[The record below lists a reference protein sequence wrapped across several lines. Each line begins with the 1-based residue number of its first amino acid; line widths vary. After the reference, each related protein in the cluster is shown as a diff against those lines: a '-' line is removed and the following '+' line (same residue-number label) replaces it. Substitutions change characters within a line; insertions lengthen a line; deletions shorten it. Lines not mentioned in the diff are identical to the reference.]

1 MPSPFTPVP
10 RTWRILETDS
20 YRQLALP
27 LAQREFKSGD
37 AMWLNKY
44 TSSNNIQSWIESAL
58 NNCSTYSTAALV
70 TSASSATT
78 YSSSSATAQAAQRA
92 FAALFMGIL
101 LDHRTPRSFNKYLNF
116 ATSAVAGSVQYD
128 SSAPFGTVITAGIA
142 DVPYYDGTN
151 SAVPAGYGY
160 PVDYGFTLSAFQNN
174 ATGFTDASGIAQ
186 TVEGAS
192 GPAWGYYLYNNS
204 VTPTTDAASIICRLV
219 RAAKAGDSVLRVAF
233 SSFMSVPVSGQVAGL
248 AV

>member
-1 MPSPFTPVP
+1 MSSPYTPVP

-20 YRQLALP
+20 YRQIALP

-58 NNCSTYSTAALV
+58 NNCSTFSTAALV
-70 TSASSATT
+70 NSASSATT
-78 YSSSSATAQAAQRA
+78 YASSSATAQAAQRS

-101 LDHRTPRSFNKYLNF
+101 MDHRTPRSFNKYLNF
-116 ATSAVAGSVQYD
+116 ASPQTSSAIYYD
-128 SSAPFGTVITAGIA
+128 STAPFGTVITAGIA

-151 SAVPAGYGY
+151 SSVPSGYGY
-160 PVDYGFTLSAFQNN
+160 PVDYGFTLTAFQNN
-174 ATGFTDASGIAQ
+174 ATGFTDAAGIAQ

-219 RAAKAGDSVLRVAF
+219 KPAKAGDSIVRVAF
-233 SSFMSVPVSGQVAGL
+233 SSFLSVPVSGQVAGL